1 MTTSTHGTAVS
12 FDGAELA
19 FEAIGSGPPLVVV
32 PGGPRDSRYLEDLG
46 GLAESRTLIRYDAR
60 GTGSTAAPDNPA
72 KYAYPSLARDV
83 DALRSHLGV
92 ETIDVLGHSSGAV
105 VAAVYAGHHPDR
117 VSRLVLVVP
126 GPDFFG
132 GGGDIGSLLNARA
145 DEPWF
150 DEVRTAAGELA
161 AAGPQDPPEAVL
173 DLLDRYVPA
182 AYGGWGERQRAHA
195 ATQREQFS
203 LEAWKHFH
211 GNGDRT
217 EPERFL
223 PTFGQVTAPVLV
235 VTGAADALTG
245 VEAGNA
251 AAALFPVATHVSI
264 AGAGHYPWVD
274 NAPEFSSVVETFLAR
289 GR

>member
-1 MTTSTHGTAVS
+1 MAISTHDTAVT
-12 FDGAELA
+12 FDGTELA
-19 FEAIGSGPPLVVV
+19 FEAIGSGPPLVLV

-46 GLAESRTLIRYDAR
+46 GLSRTRTLIRYDAR
-60 GTGSTAAPDNPA
+60 GTGKTLPPDDPA

-83 DALRSHLGV
+83 DALRTRLGV
-92 ETIDVLGHSSGAV
+92 DTIDVLGHSAGAV

-117 VSRLVLVVP
+117 VSRLVLVAP

-132 GGGDIGSLLNARA
+132 GGTDVGSLLNARS

-150 DEVRTAAGELA
+150 DEVLTAAGGLA
-161 AAGPQDPPEAVL
+161 AAGPQDSPESIFE
-173 DLLDRYVPA
+173 LLDRYVPA
-182 AYGGWGERQRAHA
+182 AYGSWGERQREHA
-195 ATQREQFS
+195 ATQRTQFA

-223 PTFGQVTAPVLV
+223 PTFGRVPAPVLV
-235 VTGAADALTG
+235 VTGASDALTG

-251 AAALFPVATHVSI
+251 AAKLFPAATHVSI

-274 NAPEFSSVVETFLAR
+274 NAADFSAAVETFLSR
-289 GR
+289 GQ